1 MNARALAF
9 TYIMEIQKLLPSWLE
24 LSVNLDFTNEST
36 PLTKHDMFA
45 PVTRPVDQVASI
57 EGCSRLTS
65 LQNGIF
71 SVMRYDKTLSAVI
84 DGIKYNYSE
93 NADTGISGDTMCFA
107 VDLCQETAAPV
118 HIQVSQ
124 PINNILVSEYLH
136 KFSNRQWNIYFNTVS
151 LFKHPFLNN
160 SPRKFWN
167 GVTMTQIPGIHVDVS
182 VNVET
187 KLQFTDGNLV
197 IGLQFSG
204 DAQLQYE
211 KRLGL
216 LNGEISVLMD
226 STIGGVKQRFQLSSS
241 DTTAY
246 CHIRDVEDPCL
257 QDGTDISGISFT
269 ASYEQQPGEQFF
281 SRLLRFTETTQKCA
295 FQAFFPMNAEYIA
308 LGLSL
313 HTSCPL
319 LALDELICPTL

>member
-211 KRLGL
+211 VSS
-216 LNGEISVLMD
+216 IY
-226 STIGGVKQRFQLSSS
+226 STMHICTLCFCLHNIEETGVAKWRNF
-241 DTTAY
+241 
-246 CHIRDVEDPCL
+246 CF
-257 QDGTDISGISFT
+257 DGQYNWWSKAEVST
-269 ASYEQQPGEQFF
+269 QQQ
-281 SRLLRFTETTQKCA
+281 
-295 FQAFFPMNAEYIA
+295 
-308 LGLSL
+308 
-313 HTSCPL
+313 
-319 LALDELICPTL
+319 